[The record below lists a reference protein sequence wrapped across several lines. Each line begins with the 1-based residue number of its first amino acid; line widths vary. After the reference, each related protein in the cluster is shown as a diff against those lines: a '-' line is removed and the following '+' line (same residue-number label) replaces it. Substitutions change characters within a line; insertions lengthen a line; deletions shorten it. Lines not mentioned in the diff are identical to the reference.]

1 MQEKK
6 LNLLGLIAIML
17 VTLVVGIVI
26 GYFVIDY
33 IKNGE
38 EVTEVGK
45 VQEVKQEKLEETKIE
60 NTQSTLKTEIPE
72 YDGSKSITIKGKTYT
87 ISYLSEKYTS
97 FSNSEVKQT
106 EVKLYLNDEKVK
118 TLNLG
123 NLLDVNHEYGSK
135 DYGVELYN
143 FCEDYILIAIKT
155 KYNNGESEPVNHL
168 KCCVINVDG
177 EHIDTLEW
185 NDATQIHDV
194 KTQKQLTY
202 EINNDN
208 IILYELSSN
217 GANKMKYSAIRDIM
231 KKELLKVYN
240 ENEVSLAGK

>member
-6 LNLLGLIAIML
+6 LNVLGLIVIML

-45 VQEVKQEKLEETKIE
+45 VEEVKQEKLEETKTE

-72 YDGSKSITIKGKTYT
+72 YDGSKSITINGKTYT
-87 ISYLSEKYTS
+87 ISYLSEKYPH
-97 FSNSEVKQT
+97 FEDSELKQT

-123 NLLDVNHEYGSK
+123 NLIDINHEYGNK
-135 DYGVELYN
+135 DYEVELYD

-155 KYNNGESEPVNHL
+155 KYNNG
-168 KCCVINVDG
+168 VIQIINYVDFCIINTDG

-185 NDATQIHDV
+185 KDTTQIMKVDT
-194 KTQKQLTY
+194 KEILTY
-202 EINNDN
+202 EINKDN
-208 IILYELSSN
+208 IILYQRVN
-217 GANKMKYSAIRDIM
+217 DGAEKIKYTVIRDIL
-231 KKELLKVYN
+231 KEELLERYD
-240 ENEVSLAGK
+240 ESEVSLAGK